1 MALILIV
8 EDETPLLVLAESVI
22 QSAGHQTLSA
32 GNYDGAAA
40 LLESGERPDLVF
52 IDRNLG
58 KGLTGIDLAR
68 TARQYLPEVGVLY
81 TFAGVVTDG
90 LQAMFVEGAEFL
102 PKPYTDEQL
111 AAAID
116 GLLQKS
122 PKPS

>member
-1 MALILIV
+1 MALVLIV

-32 GNYDGAAA
+32 GSYDGAIA
-40 LLESGERPDLVF
+40 LFEQGERPDLAF

-58 KGLTGIDLAR
+58 KGLTGIDISRA
-68 TARQYLPEVGVLY
+68 ARQYNPNIHVLY

-90 LQAMFVEGAEFL
+90 LRAMFVEGAEFL

-111 AAAID
+111 ADAINK
-116 GLLQKS
+116 LLQKS
-122 PKPS
+122 TKP

>member
-32 GNYDGAAA
+32 GSYDSAVA
-40 LLESGERPDLVF
+40 LFENGERPDLAF

-68 TARQYLPEVGVLY
+68 TARQYNPNMHVLY

-90 LQAMFVEGAEFL
+90 LQAMFVEGSEFL

-111 AAAID
+111 SEAINN
-116 GLLQKS
+116 LLKKN
-122 PKPS
+122 PKAT